1 MKILLIVGSTSSI
14 FVYNYAKWLMK
25 SMNVSIDIF
34 EFFPSSQQSY
44 GTEYYDSVK
53 TAKGYFLP
61 FRRGKMLIDSIV
73 RGNSLKTFL
82 SDKHYDIIHC
92 HWITSPVVIQKSL
105 KKHCKKL
112 ILSFWGGELI
122 EQKILYSRTIYRHYL
137 KQLVKQADFII
148 NDKEGK
154 TNTLKQFPYFK
165 GEYRAGSYGSAPIE
179 ALYNLMQSEN
189 KETSKQS
196 IGISKGKL
204 TVLIGYS
211 GKELHQ
217 HLPIIYTLTQHD
229 ELKSQVHILAP
240 MTRGADSKYIENV
253 KQALENSG
261 FEFTLLSGR
270 YLSDKEVAQIRNATD
285 IVLQLSLFDGFS
297 RSIIECLCAKSVVI
311 YGNWLGYEQYM
322 GPSSFMGIEV
332 ASIESGIAK
341 LVEVVNNIDSYSP
354 ILEKNHEYGRHH
366 TMWSECIKD
375 WVNVYNDIQKLNKDN
390 TSL

>member
-14 FVYNYAKWLMK
+14 FVYNYAKWLKK

-44 GTEYYDSVK
+44 GTEYYDNVK

-73 RGNSLKTFL
+73 RGYSLKSFL
-82 SDKHYDIIHC
+82 YNKHYDVIHC
-92 HWITSPVVIQKSL
+92 HWIVSPVVTQKSL

-122 EQKILYSRTIYRHYL
+122 EQRILYSTTIYQHYL

-154 TNTLKQFPYFK
+154 ANTLKQFPYFK

-179 ALYNLMQSEN
+179 ALYDLMKFEK

-196 IGISKGKL
+196 LGISAGKL
-204 TVLIGYS
+204 TILIGYS
-211 GKELHQ
+211 GKRLHQ
-217 HLPIIYTLTQHD
+217 HLPIISALAQHD
-229 ELKSQVHILAP
+229 ELKNKVHILAP
-240 MTRGADSKYIENV
+240 MTRDADTDYIESV
-253 KQALENSG
+253 KQALDNSG
-261 FEFTLLSGR
+261 YEFTLLSGR
-270 YLSDKEVAQIRNATD
+270 YLSDKEIAQIRNATD
-285 IVLQLSLFDGFS
+285 IVLQFSLFDGFS

-322 GPSSFMGIEV
+322 GASSYMGVEV
-332 ASIESGIAK
+332 SSIENGITK
-341 LVEVVNNIDSYSP
+341 LVEVVNNINSFSP
-354 ILEKNHEYGRHH
+354 ILEKNHEFGRHH

-375 WVNVYNDIQKLNKDN
+375 WVNVYNDIQTCN
-390 TSL
+390 

>member
-1 MKILLIVGSTSSI
+1 MKLLLIVGSTSSI
-14 FVYNYAKWLMK
+14 FVYNYAKWLKK

-44 GTEYYDSVK
+44 GTEYYDNVK

-73 RGNSLKTFL
+73 RGYSLKSFL
-82 SDKHYDIIHC
+82 YNKHYDVIHC
-92 HWITSPVVIQKSL
+92 HWIVSPVVIQKSL

-112 ILSFWGGELI
+112 ILSFWGGELV
-122 EQKILYSRTIYRHYL
+122 EQKILYSTSIYRHYL

-154 TNTLKQFPYFK
+154 ANTLKQFPYFK

-179 ALYNLMQSEN
+179 ALYDLMKFEK

-196 IGISKGKL
+196 LGISVGKL
-204 TVLIGYS
+204 TILIGYS
-211 GKELHQ
+211 GKRLHQ
-217 HLPIIYTLTQHD
+217 HLPIISALAQHD
-229 ELKSQVHILAP
+229 ELKNKVHILAP
-240 MTRGADSKYIENV
+240 MTRDADTDYIESV
-253 KQALENSG
+253 KQALDNSG
-261 FEFTLLSGR
+261 YEFTLLSGR
-270 YLSDKEVAQIRNATD
+270 YLSDKEIAQIRNATD
-285 IVLQLSLFDGFS
+285 IVLQFSLFDGFS

-322 GPSSFMGIEV
+322 GASSYMGVEV
-332 ASIESGIAK
+332 SSIEDGITK
-341 LVEVVNNIDSYSP
+341 LAEVINNLDSFSP
-354 ILEKNHEYGRHH
+354 ILEKNHEFGRHH

-375 WVNVYNDIQKLNKDN
+375 WVNVYNDIQTCN
-390 TSL
+390 